1 METIGKHLLIYDN
14 VTYYLL
20 TNKVVLFK
28 HPLIY
33 SQRLNFMNLN
43 NMRNL
48 NTVSLRLVY
57 PECLSGVSKVE
68 SL

>member
-28 HPLIY
+28 HPFIDI
-33 SQRLNFMNLN
+33 SEKFIAIKRHFQPPQRG
-43 NMRNL
+43 
-48 NTVSLRLVY
+48 
-57 PECLSGVSKVE
+57 EIQ
-68 SL
+68 